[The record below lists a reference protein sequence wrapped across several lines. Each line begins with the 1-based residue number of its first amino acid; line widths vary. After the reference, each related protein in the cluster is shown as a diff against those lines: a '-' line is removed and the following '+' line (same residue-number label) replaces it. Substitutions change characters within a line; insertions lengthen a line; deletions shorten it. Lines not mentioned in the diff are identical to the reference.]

1 MYKQIK
7 KYLKFLFLA
16 PIFPII
22 GVEGATVNDEGST
35 NESSEGEN
43 NNDNNGNENNTNE
56 SKSEKTFT
64 QAELDI
70 IVGNRLKKAEK
81 KFQTEHKLALEREKL
96 NDVEKLKLDLE
107 NERKNTDNKI
117 AMANSRLIKSHAISA
132 LTKENVIDIDAVYA
146 LLNKDNIEIDDNG
159 NITGVENAITLLK
172 KEKPHLFNNSTQVIR
187 AGDDS
192 NKAGT
197 PAPKGKNF
205 DMNYLLRKAT
215 GRL

>member
-16 PIFPII
+16 PVFPII
-22 GVEGATVNDEGST
+22 GVEGATVNDEGSK

-43 NNDNNGNENNTNE
+43 NNENNGNENNTNE
-56 SKSEKTFT
+56 TGSEKTFT

-70 IVGNRLKKAEK
+70 IVGNRLKKAEQ
-81 KFQTEHKLALEREKL
+81 KFQKEHKLALEREKL

-107 NERKNTDNKI
+107 NERKNTDSKI
-117 AMANSRLIKSHAISA
+117 AMANSRLIKSHAISE

-172 KEKPHLFNNSTQVIR
+172 KEKPHLFNKENQVIR